1 MKTILVLTGGSDS
14 DAPVF
19 ETALAAAQPFAA
31 HLRFVHIRIGSGQA
45 AMYSPH
51 VEFARGPALMDAL
64 TRLETDSE
72 RRSAAFGDHVRAF
85 CTRFNITM
93 QDAPSSANGVTA
105 SLFEESNDAARRLI
119 GHARHHD
126 LVVMGRAK
134 RPNGLPP
141 DFIETLLLSCGR
153 PILLATTQAPRN
165 LSGTIMVCW
174 RETPDAARA
183 LGAAMPFLTKAER
196 VVFVGVQEKGGD
208 IEEALND
215 VAAQFRWSG
224 VPADVRLVAQDG
236 RPIADVLAS
245 AADAC
250 AADLMVMGAYGHSR
264 MREVIFG
271 GCTQAVIGHAERPV
285 LLLH

>member
-19 ETALAAAQPFAA
+19 ETALAAAQPLGA

-51 VEFARGPALMDAL
+51 VEFARGPALVDAL
-64 TRLETDSE
+64 GRLENDAE
-72 RRSAAFGDHVRAF
+72 RRSAAFVDHVRAF

-93 QDAPSSANGVTA
+93 QDVPGPASGVTA
-105 SLFEESNDAARRLI
+105 SVLEESNDAARRLI

-126 LVVMGRAK
+126 LVVMARAK

-141 DFIETLLLSCGR
+141 DFIETLLLNSGR
-153 PILLATTQAPRN
+153 PILLATMQAPRKLN
-165 LSGTIMVCW
+165 GTVMVCW

-183 LGAAMPFLTKAER
+183 LGAAMPLIAKSER
-196 VVFVGVQEKGGD
+196 VVFAGVQEKANN

-224 VPADVRLVAQDG
+224 VPADVCVIPSNG
-236 RPIADVLAS
+236 RPIAEALA
-245 AADAC
+245 ATAEAC